1 LETKDDPDAI
11 SSWVFFHC
19 DEDGDLMICDT
30 FQTLISREL
39 PPEQRASDIE
49 KSMQGD
55 PVKEFRE
62 GIGRD
67 CDKMKDLAR
76 VSKTGKGIDGRPLD
90 PKTLQ
95 DYIPV
100 VNAVIAA
107 CANPT
112 VDTVRGVMEIFT
124 DRKIK
129 TCKVSNFYSK
139 MQFKWN
145 EQTQNWF
152 SQEGPFGP
160 CGTINIFTLETDK
173 DPAMLGG
180 GHTFGSPRNSK
191 FCLYT
196 QKRLFTNPGGQ
207 LSNGLACS
215 KFSEHVT
222 RYTWRTSTNIGECR
236 YIEHQVQ

>member
-1 LETKDDPDAI
+1 
-11 SSWVFFHC
+11 
-19 DEDGDLMICDT
+19 
-30 FQTLISREL
+30 
-39 PPEQRASDIE
+39 
-49 KSMQGD
+49 MQGD

-160 CGTINIFTLETDK
+160 CGTINIFSLRQTRTQRCWVVVIHSAVRETLNF
-173 DPAMLGG
+173 A
-180 GHTFGSPRNSK
+180 
-191 FCLYT
+191 
-196 QKRLFTNPGGQ
+196 
-207 LSNGLACS
+207 
-215 KFSEHVT
+215 
-222 RYTWRTSTNIGECR
+222 STLKSDF
-236 YIEHQVQ
+236 